1 MYILNK
7 FVMNTRIKTN
17 TIFKSLL
24 YIIMMITIMQ
34 SYAQIKPSAQ
44 GLVHLKDS
52 KVYYEIYGTG
62 KPIVLLHGAFM
73 TISTNWSQLIP
84 ELSKNRK
91 VIAIELQGHGHSPYS
106 DRKFDHAILAA
117 DVAKVMDYL
126 KIEHAAVLGY
136 SFGGAVAYQFAIQ
149 YPKRLDELVIIS
161 ATYKSKGWMPEIN
174 KAFQNM
180 KPALFENSPMQQA
193 YETVAPDK
201 TKWTK
206 FLEQMI
212 SLAQQPYDLGDA
224 NIAKISSPVL
234 LIAGDNDGLDKIELV
249 KTYQLLGGEVVG
261 DFGQMPKSQLAIIP
275 GQSHVSLIG
284 QTGSI
289 LGYLNSFLK

>member
-1 MYILNK
+1 
-7 FVMNTRIKTN
+7 MNTRIKTN

-24 YIIMMITIMQ
+24 YIIMMITVMQ

-44 GLVHLKDS
+44 GLVHLKDI
-52 KVYYEIYGTG
+52 KVYYEVYGTG

-106 DRKFDHAILAA
+106 DRKFDHAILAT

-249 KTYQLLGGEVVG
+249 KTYQLLGGAVVG

-275 GQSHVSLIG
+275 GQGHVSLMS
-284 QTGSI
+284 QTSVI
-289 LGYLNSFLK
+289 LGFLNSFLK

>member
-1 MYILNK
+1 
-7 FVMNTRIKTN
+7 MNTRIKTN

-24 YIIMMITIMQ
+24 YIIMMITVMQ

-44 GLVHLKDS
+44 GLVHLKDN
-52 KVYYEIYGTG
+52 KVYYEVYGTG

-73 TISTNWSQLIP
+73 TISTNWSQFIP

-174 KAFQNM
+174 KAFQKM

-193 YETVAPDK
+193 YEAVAPDK

-212 SLAQQPYDLGDA
+212 SLAQQPFDLGDA

-234 LIAGDNDGLDKIELV
+234 LIAGDNDGLDEIELV
-249 KTYQLLGGEVVG
+249 KTYQLLGGAVVG

>member
-1 MYILNK
+1 
-7 FVMNTRIKTN
+7 MNTRIKTN
-17 TIFKSLL
+17 IIFKSLL
-24 YIIMMITIMQ
+24 YIIMMITVMQ

-52 KVYYEIYGTG
+52 KVYYEVYGTG

-174 KAFQNM
+174 KAFQKM
-180 KPALFENSPMQQA
+180 KPALSENSPMQQA
-193 YETVAPDK
+193 YEAVAPDK

-249 KTYQLLGGEVVG
+249 KTYQLLGGAVVG

>member
-1 MYILNK
+1 
-7 FVMNTRIKTN
+7 MNTRIKTN

-24 YIIMMITIMQ
+24 YIIMMITVMQ

-52 KVYYEIYGTG
+52 KVYYEVYGTG

-106 DRKFDHAILAA
+106 DRKFDHAILAV

>member
-1 MYILNK
+1 MS
-7 FVMNTRIKTN
+7 TRIKTN

-24 YIIMMITIMQ
+24 YIIMMTTVMQ

-52 KVYYEIYGTG
+52 KVYYEVYGTG

-193 YETVAPDK
+193 YEAVAPDK

-212 SLAQQPYDLGDA
+212 SLAQQPFDLGDA

-249 KTYQLLGGEVVG
+249 KTYQLLGGAVVG

-275 GQSHVSLIG
+275 GQGHVSLMS
-284 QTGSI
+284 QTSVI
-289 LGYLNSFLK
+289 LGFLNSFLK

>member
-1 MYILNK
+1 
-7 FVMNTRIKTN
+7 
-17 TIFKSLL
+17 
-24 YIIMMITIMQ
+24 MMTTVMQ

-44 GLVHLKDS
+44 GLVHLKGR
-52 KVYYEIYGTG
+52 KVYYEVYGTG

-126 KIEHAAVLGY
+126 RIEHAAVLGY

-149 YPKRLDELVIIS
+149 YPKRLDKLVIIS

-193 YETVAPDK
+193 YEAVAPDK

-212 SLAQQPYDLGDA
+212 SLAQQPFDLGDA

-249 KTYQLLGGEVVG
+249 KTYQLLGGAVVG

-275 GQSHVSLIG
+275 AQSHVSLIG

>member
-1 MYILNK
+1 
-7 FVMNTRIKTN
+7 MNTRIKTN

-106 DRKFDHAILAA
+106 DRKFDHVILAA

>member
-24 YIIMMITIMQ
+24 YIIMMITVMQ

-52 KVYYEIYGTG
+52 KVYYEVYGTG

-193 YETVAPDK
+193 YEAVAPDK

>member
-1 MYILNK
+1 
-7 FVMNTRIKTN
+7 MNTRIKTN

-24 YIIMMITIMQ
+24 YIIMMITVMQ

-52 KVYYEIYGTG
+52 KVYYEVYGTG

-73 TISTNWSQLIP
+73 TISTNWNQLIP

-117 DVAKVMDYL
+117 DVAEVMDYL

-174 KAFQNM
+174 KAFQKM
-180 KPALFENSPMQQA
+180 KPALFENSPIQQA
-193 YETVAPDK
+193 YEAVAPDK

>member
-1 MYILNK
+1 
-7 FVMNTRIKTN
+7 MNTRIKTN

-117 DVAKVMDYL
+117 DVAEVMDYL

>member
-1 MYILNK
+1 
-7 FVMNTRIKTN
+7 MNTRIKTN
-17 TIFKSLL
+17 IIFKSLL
-24 YIIMMITIMQ
+24 YIIMMITVMQ

-52 KVYYEIYGTG
+52 KVYYEVYGTG

-174 KAFQNM
+174 KAFQKM

>member
-1 MYILNK
+1 
-7 FVMNTRIKTN
+7 MNTRIKTN

-24 YIIMMITIMQ
+24 YIIMMITVMQ

-52 KVYYEIYGTG
+52 KVYYEVYGTG

-174 KAFQNM
+174 KALQNM

-193 YETVAPDK
+193 YEAGAPDK

-249 KTYQLLGGEVVG
+249 KTYQLLGGAVVG

-289 LGYLNSFLK
+289 LDYLNSFLK

>member
-1 MYILNK
+1 
-7 FVMNTRIKTN
+7 MNTRIKTN

-24 YIIMMITIMQ
+24 YIIMMITVMQ

-52 KVYYEIYGTG
+52 KVYYEVYGTG

-249 KTYQLLGGEVVG
+249 KTYQLLGGEVIG

-284 QTGSI
+284 
-289 LGYLNSFLK
+289 

>member
-1 MYILNK
+1 
-7 FVMNTRIKTN
+7 MNTRIKTN

-24 YIIMMITIMQ
+24 YIIMMITVMQ

-52 KVYYEIYGTG
+52 KVYYEVYGTG

-193 YETVAPDK
+193 YEAVAPNK

-249 KTYQLLGGEVVG
+249 KTYQLLVGEVVG

>member
-1 MYILNK
+1 
-7 FVMNTRIKTN
+7 MNTRIKTN

-24 YIIMMITIMQ
+24 YIIMMITVMQ

-52 KVYYEIYGTG
+52 KVYYEVYGTG

-174 KAFQNM
+174 KAFQKM
-180 KPALFENSPMQQA
+180 KPALSENSPMQQA
-193 YETVAPDK
+193 YEAVAPDK

-212 SLAQQPYDLGDA
+212 SLAQQPFDLGDA

-249 KTYQLLGGEVVG
+249 KTYQLLGGAVVG

>member
-1 MYILNK
+1 
-7 FVMNTRIKTN
+7 MNTRIKTN

-24 YIIMMITIMQ
+24 YIIMMITVMQ

-52 KVYYEIYGTG
+52 KVYYEVYGTG

-91 VIAIELQGHGHSPYS
+91 VIAIEFQGHGHSPYS

-193 YETVAPDK
+193 YEAVAPDK

>member
-24 YIIMMITIMQ
+24 YIIMMITVMQ

>member
-1 MYILNK
+1 
-7 FVMNTRIKTN
+7 MNTRIKTN

-24 YIIMMITIMQ
+24 YIIMMITVMQ

-52 KVYYEIYGTG
+52 KVYYEVYGTG

-136 SFGGAVAYQFAIQ
+136 SYGGAVAYQFAIQ

-193 YETVAPDK
+193 YEAVAPDK

>member
-1 MYILNK
+1 
-7 FVMNTRIKTN
+7 MNTRIKTN

-174 KAFQNM
+174 KAFQKM
-180 KPALFENSPMQQA
+180 KPALSENSPMQQA
-193 YETVAPDK
+193 YEAVAPDK

-212 SLAQQPYDLGDA
+212 SLAQQPFDLGDA

>member
-7 FVMNTRIKTN
+7 FVMNTRITTN

-24 YIIMMITIMQ
+24 YIIMMITVMQ

-52 KVYYEIYGTG
+52 KVYYEVYGTG

-174 KAFQNM
+174 KAFQKM
-180 KPALFENSPMQQA
+180 KPALSENSPMQQA
-193 YETVAPDK
+193 YEAVAPDK

-212 SLAQQPYDLGDA
+212 SLAQQPFDLGDA

-249 KTYQLLGGEVVG
+249 KTYQLLGGAVVG

>member
-1 MYILNK
+1 
-7 FVMNTRIKTN
+7 MNTRIKTN

-44 GLVHLKDS
+44 GLVHLKDR
-52 KVYYEIYGTG
+52 KVYYEVYGTG

-126 KIEHAAVLGY
+126 RIEHAAVLGY

-275 GQSHVSLIG
+275 AQSHVSLIG

-289 LGYLNSFLK
+289 LDYLNSFLK

>member
-1 MYILNK
+1 
-7 FVMNTRIKTN
+7 MNTRIKTN

-24 YIIMMITIMQ
+24 YIIMMITVMQ

-52 KVYYEIYGTG
+52 KVYYEVYGTG

-174 KAFQNM
+174 KALQNM

-193 YETVAPDK
+193 YEAGAPDK

-249 KTYQLLGGEVVG
+249 KTYQLLGGAVVG

>member
-24 YIIMMITIMQ
+24 YIIMMITVMQ

-52 KVYYEIYGTG
+52 KVYYEVYGTG

-73 TISTNWSQLIP
+73 TISTNWNQLIP

-117 DVAKVMDYL
+117 DVAEVMDYL

-289 LGYLNSFLK
+289 LSYLNSFLK

>member
-1 MYILNK
+1 
-7 FVMNTRIKTN
+7 
-17 TIFKSLL
+17 
-24 YIIMMITIMQ
+24 
-34 SYAQIKPSAQ
+34 
-44 GLVHLKDS
+44 
-52 KVYYEIYGTG
+52 
-62 KPIVLLHGAFM
+62 
-73 TISTNWSQLIP
+73 
-84 ELSKNRK
+84 
-91 VIAIELQGHGHSPYS
+91 
-106 DRKFDHAILAA
+106 
-117 DVAKVMDYL
+117 
-126 KIEHAAVLGY
+126 
-136 SFGGAVAYQFAIQ
+136 
-149 YPKRLDELVIIS
+149 
-161 ATYKSKGWMPEIN
+161 MPEIN

-249 KTYQLLGGEVVG
+249 KTYQLLGGAVVG

-289 LGYLNSFLK
+289 LSYLNSFLK